1 VSGEG
6 KKSSNLALRFAI
18 GIPVGAI
25 VVCLLAFG
33 SVSLMVFIVILAW
46 LSLREFWRLTGVDR
60 PGVAVPLARVGEI
73 AIVILLFTTWAY
85 PDGSF
90 AVMLAVALPIFFIY
104 QLVRRAHGA
113 DSYLREIAV
122 VTLGVIYIGGLLS
135 FIFRLRHL
143 QIFLEESG
151 ALTFSTGFF
160 HIPGMIHF
168 TIFAVIA
175 SWGCDTAA
183 LLSGK
188 YFGRAKLAPNI
199 SPKKTIAGLV
209 GGMFGSATAVVIYAW
224 LVGLIG
230 QVAIYELIA
239 FGAMTAAFSQLGD
252 LTVSAIK
259 REANLKDTSSL
270 LGPHGGVLDRIDGFL
285 FALPATYIFFLL
297 VLG

>member
-1 VSGEG
+1 MF
-6 KKSSNLALRFAI
+6 LRFAI
-18 GIPVGAI
+18 GVPIGAV
-25 VVCLLAFG
+25 VVCILAFG
-33 SVSLMVFIVILAW
+33 SVSLMLFIVLAAW
-46 LSLREFWRLTGVDR
+46 FALREFWRITGVDH

-73 AIVILLFTTWAY
+73 TAVILLFTTWMY

-90 AVMLAVALPIFFIY
+90 AVMLAIALPIFFIY
-104 QLVRRAHGA
+104 QLVRRVHGA
-113 DSYLREIAV
+113 DSYLREISV

-135 FIFRLRHL
+135 FTFRLRHL

-160 HIPGMIHF
+160 NVPGMIHF
-168 TIFAVIA
+168 TVFAVIA

-183 LLSGK
+183 LLTGK
-188 YFGRAKLAPNI
+188 FLGRAKLAPNI
-199 SPKKTIAGLV
+199 SPKKTIAGLI
-209 GGMFGSATAVVIYAW
+209 GGMVGSATATVSYAW

-270 LGPHGGVLDRIDGFL
+270 LGPHGGALDRIDGFL